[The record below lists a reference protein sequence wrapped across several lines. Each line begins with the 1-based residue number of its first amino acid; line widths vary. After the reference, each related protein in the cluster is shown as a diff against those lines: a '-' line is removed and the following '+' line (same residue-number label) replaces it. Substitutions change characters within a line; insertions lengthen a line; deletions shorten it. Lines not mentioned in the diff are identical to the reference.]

1 MVAEQVKADICVL
14 KIDPV
19 YIQIFRETAYMS
31 ARWHWA
37 MMKQNKN
44 NVK

>member
-19 YIQIFRETAYMS
+19 YIQIFRETACLQGGMEPWWS
-31 ARWHWA
+31 KIKI
-37 MMKQNKN
+37 M
-44 NVK
+44 